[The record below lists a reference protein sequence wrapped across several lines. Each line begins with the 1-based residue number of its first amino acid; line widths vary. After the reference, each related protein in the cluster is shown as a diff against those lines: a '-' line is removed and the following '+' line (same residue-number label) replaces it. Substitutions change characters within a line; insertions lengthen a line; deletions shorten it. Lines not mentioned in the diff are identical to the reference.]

1 MLPTWAPDLLAF
13 AGQAPFALLLFAVAI
28 DIFALLRPKWDAGP
42 AAALSAYVGAFVATL
57 VVYLAAP
64 EQLQGASASGPGA
77 LFDTHA
83 LYLWY
88 TLLFTGIYA
97 LVRFGIALVPAVDE
111 QMAARIPLVLIAAGG
126 VYLAWQ
132 ATTARAE
139 LVYRHGVGV
148 EAVQRLQQEAQA
160 AAGAGP
166 QGFIRE
172 GDAWQFE
179 PRTPGAWKQNMTWV
193 DGSPTS
199 VQSFIFQP
207 EGDGPAGLALYL
219 QGETVLFTGP
229 SELRTADI
237 RATLNLD
244 AFDGTV
250 DIVYNVRGTAFY
262 DYFQLNNN
270 QIRLARREGSA
281 VRIQDAADYSLQG
294 WRSYRIQAGR
304 TSFRGFVGDQMV
316 VAGTDTPASAGTVGL
331 RLRGT
336 GLVRL
341 RSLRVQ
347 PLADNNGEAPE
358 SGASNQDEPARSTPP
373 PQAAD
378 PAEGGR

>member
-1 MLPTWAPDLLAF
+1 MLPDWAPDLLAF
-13 AGQAPFALLLFAVAI
+13 AGQAPLALLLFAVAV
-28 DIFALLRPKWDAGP
+28 DILALLRPKWDTGP
-42 AAALSAYVGAFVATL
+42 AAALSAYVGAFAATL
-57 VVYLAAP
+57 TIYLAAP
-64 EQLQGASASGPGA
+64 EPSASASGLST
-77 LFDTHA
+77 LFDTHT

-97 LVRFGIALVPAVDE
+97 LVRFGITFVPAVDE
-111 QMAARIPLVLIAAGG
+111 QMAARIPLILIAAGG

-132 ATTARAE
+132 TTTARAE

-166 QGFIRE
+166 QGFVRD
-172 GDAWQFE
+172 GDAWYFE

-199 VQSFIFQP
+199 VQSFMFEP

-250 DIVYNVRGTAFY
+250 DIVYNVRGAAFY
-262 DYFQLNNN
+262 DYVQLNNN

-341 RSLRVQ
+341 RSLSVQ
-347 PLADNNGEAPE
+347 PLAETAEASSE
-358 SGASNQDEPARSTPP
+358 NGASSQDGPTRDTPP
-373 PQAAD
+373 AQPAD
-378 PAEGGR
+378 TAGAGA